1 MERYLEWIGTGAG
14 LNPTLGNTSF
24 LIKAEER
31 TLLVDCGFSV
41 PVELIKKG
49 KLKEITDVV
58 ITHTH
63 SDHIGGLEGLAFMN
77 YFAFN
82 RREENRPNLYLPSE
96 EFAKNL
102 WENSLKG
109 GLEKI
114 QDDNNKPVTAKLDTY
129 FKVKIT
135 KDIEIPNMPAA
146 HLFSAPHVQD
156 MENYGVKLDNGIFYS
171 GDSLNLP
178 PTNEKII
185 FQDCQFYETKT
196 DVHIVYSRLKKDLSA
211 EVKAK
216 TYLVHLSGGY
226 DKINAQEDG
235 FAGLVKPGDRFYF

>member
-1 MERYLEWIGTGAG
+1 MEKYLEWIGTGAG

-82 RREENRPNLYLPSE
+82 RKEENRPNLYLPSE

-114 QDDNNKPVTAKLDTY
+114 QDEDNRPINATLDTY
-129 FKVKIT
+129 FNVKIT
-135 KDIEIPNMPAA
+135 KDIEIPNMPTA

-156 MENYGVKLDNGIFYS
+156 MENYGLKLDNGVFYS

-178 PTNEKII
+178 PSDAKMI

-196 DVHIVYSRLKKDLSA
+196 DVHVVYSRLKSELSS

-216 TYLVHLSGGY
+216 TYLVHLSGGW
-226 DKINAQEDG
+226 DKIDPKSDG
-235 FAGLVKPGDRFYF
+235 FAGFVKPGDRFYF